1 MIMKNRNLE
10 FNFKTHQHCMPL
22 NSGLIVVIMILFASQ
37 TLAQSTISTDT
48 ASKLHSKKEASQKKK
63 PFKMTTLTFGGNGA
77 LFTRINNQNTIMT
90 GGRGS
95 ATFNHRY
102 TIGGGGWGMT
112 KGVEVKSN
120 NPDTYAFAKMGY
132 GGIDF
137 GYLFFPGEKLN
148 IGTKLLIA
156 GGAVFKETVPE
167 SNNNGFRMFPVL
179 EPSIYYQISLGKLFR
194 FEMGASY
201 RYIWGTNLPYASD
214 RDLSGISCYIGF
226 LVRAC
231 NCD

>member
-1 MIMKNRNLE
+1 MKNRNLE
-10 FNFKTHQHCMPL
+10 FNFKTHQQCL
-22 NSGLIVVIMILFASQ
+22 SVYSGLILVIMILFASQ
-37 TLAQSTISTDT
+37 TFAQSTIPADT
-48 ASKLHSKKEASQKKK
+48 AGTLQSGKEVSGKKK
-63 PFKMTTLTFGGNGA
+63 SFKMTTLTFGGNGA
-77 LFTRINNQNTIMT
+77 LFTRVNNQNTIMT

-112 KGVEVKSN
+112 KGVEVESN

-167 SNNNGFRMFPVL
+167 SKDNSFRMFPVL
-179 EPSIYYQISLGKLFR
+179 EPNIYYQVSLGKLFR